1 MVALLSAR
9 NPHVLP
15 VHSSSCALC
24 ALPSNCSRR
33 FLGTPLSLGHGLYAI
48 LVLTLAYFL
57 RGISG
62 FGSGLVAVP
71 LLAMVFPLP
80 LVVPT
85 ILLLDFTASLVLGG
99 LNLKHVRWDEVRPLL
114 PFGVIGVVLG
124 TTLLIN
130 TPRTPLLIGLGV
142 FVLVFAIRNL
152 LDLHGDKLVSRWW
165 ALPASLTGGTIGA
178 LFGTGGPPYVI
189 YLSHRLK
196 DKRQLRATFSG
207 VFFLEGLVRI
217 ASFIAA
223 DLLLNMQVWTG
234 YAFGLPV
241 ALLALYGGS
250 HVHTGLSQPQVM
262 RMIGALLLL
271 SSLSLFVKAL
281 AA

>member
-1 MVALLSAR
+1 M
-9 NPHVLP
+9 
-15 VHSSSCALC
+15 
-24 ALPSNCSRR
+24 
-33 FLGTPLSLGHGLYAI
+33 SLGHGLYAI
-48 LVLTLAYFL
+48 LVLTLAYFI

-99 LNLKHVRWDEVRPLL
+99 LNLKHVRWDEVKPLI

-130 TPRTPLLIGLGV
+130 MPRTPLLIGLGV

-152 LDLHGDKLVSRWW
+152 LNLHGDKPVSRWW

-189 YLSHRLK
+189 YLAHRLREK
-196 DKRQLRATFSG
+196 GQLRATLSG
-207 VFFLEGLVRI
+207 LFFLEGLMRI
-217 ASFIAA
+217 ASFITAG
-223 DLLLNMQVWTG
+223 LLLNTQVWKG
-234 YAFGLPV
+234 YGFGLPV

-250 HVHTGLSQPQVM
+250 HVHTGLSQSQVM
-262 RMIGALLLL
+262 RMIGGLLLL

>member
-1 MVALLSAR
+1 
-9 NPHVLP
+9 
-15 VHSSSCALC
+15 
-24 ALPSNCSRR
+24 
-33 FLGTPLSLGHGLYAI
+33 LSLGHGLYAI
-48 LVLTLAYFL
+48 LVLTLAYFI

-99 LNLKHVRWDEVRPLL
+99 LNLKHVRWDEVKPLI

-130 TPRTPLLIGLGV
+130 MPRTPLLIGLGV

-152 LDLHGDKLVSRWW
+152 LNLHGDKPVSRWW

-189 YLSHRLK
+189 YLAHRLREK
-196 DKRQLRATFSG
+196 GQLRATLSG
-207 VFFLEGLVRI
+207 LFFLEGLMRI
-217 ASFIAA
+217 ASFITAG
-223 DLLLNMQVWTG
+223 LLLNTQVWKG
-234 YAFGLPV
+234 YGFGLPV

-250 HVHTGLSQPQVM
+250 HVHTGLSQSQVM
-262 RMIGALLLL
+262 RMIGGLLLL

>member
-1 MVALLSAR
+1 MSQ
-9 NPHVLP
+9 
-15 VHSSSCALC
+15 
-24 ALPSNCSRR
+24 
-33 FLGTPLSLGHGLYAI
+33 GHGLHAV
-48 LVLTLAYFL
+48 LVLLLAYFI

-99 LNLKHVRWDEVRPLL
+99 LNLKHVRWDEVRPLV
-114 PFGVIGVVLG
+114 PFGVLGVVLG

-130 TPRTPLLIGLGV
+130 TPRTPLLMGLGA
-142 FVLVFAIRNL
+142 FVLIFAIRNL
-152 LDLHGDKLVSRWW
+152 LNLHGDRPVSRWW

-189 YLSHRLK
+189 YLSHRLR
-196 DKRQLRATFSG
+196 DKGQLRATFSG
-207 VFFLEGLVRI
+207 VFFLEGMVRI
-217 ASFIAA
+217 ASFAGA
-223 DLLLNMQVWTG
+223 GLLLNMQVLKG
-234 YAFGLPV
+234 YGFGLPI
-241 ALLALYGGS
+241 ALFALYGGS
-250 HVHTGLSQPQVM
+250 HVHTGLSQSQVM

-281 AA
+281 TA

>member
-1 MVALLSAR
+1 M
-9 NPHVLP
+9 N
-15 VHSSSCALC
+15 
-24 ALPSNCSRR
+24 
-33 FLGTPLSLGHGLYAI
+33 LGHGLYAI
-48 LVLTLAYFL
+48 LVLTLAYFI

-99 LNLKHVRWDEVRPLL
+99 LNLKHVRWDEVKPLV

-124 TTLLIN
+124 TTLLVN

-142 FVLVFAIRNL
+142 FVLAFAIRNL
-152 LDLHGDKLVSRWW
+152 LNLHDDKPVSRWW
-165 ALPASLTGGTIGA
+165 AIPASLTGGTIGA

-189 YLSHRLK
+189 YLSHRMK
-196 DKRQLRATFSG
+196 DKGQLRATFSG
-207 VFFLEGLVRI
+207 MFFLEGIVRI
-217 ASFIAA
+217 ASFTTAG
-223 DLLLNMQVWTG
+223 LLLNTQVWKG
-234 YAFGLPV
+234 YGFGLPV

-281 AA
+281 MA